1 LEFLVQLWVPI
12 LVSAVVVFVL
22 SALAWTV
29 MPHHKH
35 EWQPLPNED
44 SVLEMMRAA
53 PPAPGQY
60 TFPFY
65 KDPKERDN
73 PVLREKLLT
82 GPIGFV
88 TVVPVGI
95 GSMGPMMGKAFAYNV
110 VVSLLVAYVSWHA
123 LGPGAPYL
131 SVFRI
136 AGAVAAMSYVLATV
150 PESIWFGRP
159 WRSFWLQALDGTVY
173 GLFTG
178 GVFGWLWS

>member
-1 LEFLVQLWVPI
+1 
-12 LVSAVVVFVL
+12 
-22 SALAWTV
+22 
-29 MPHHKH
+29 
-35 EWQPLPNED
+35 
-44 SVLEMMRAA
+44 
-53 PPAPGQY
+53 
-60 TFPFY
+60 
-65 KDPKERDN
+65 
-73 PVLREKLLT
+73 
-82 GPIGFV
+82 
-88 TVVPVGI
+88 
-95 GSMGPMMGKAFAYNV
+95 MGPMMGKAFAYNV